1 MSGTTPRRGGEQQP
15 VGMAALLAATGAA
28 AAVSTPPAEPE
39 AEPEAEREAAGGE
52 PGLTVLE
59 SREAA

>member
-1 MSGTTPRRGGEQQP
+1 MTGTTPRCDGEEQP
-15 VGMAALLAATGAA
+15 VGVAALLAATGAA

-39 AEPEAEREAAGGE
+39 AEREQEGEE

>member
-1 MSGTTPRRGGEQQP
+1 MSGTTPRRGGEEYP

-39 AEPEAEREAAGGE
+39 AEREAAGEE

>member
-1 MSGTTPRRGGEQQP
+1 MSGTTPRCGGEEQP
-15 VGMAALLAATGAA
+15 VGVAALLAATGAA

-39 AEPEAEREAAGGE
+39 EREQECDE
-52 PGLTVLE
+52 PGLIVLE

>member
-1 MSGTTPRRGGEQQP
+1 MSGTTPRRGGEEQP
-15 VGMAALLAATGAA
+15 VGVAALLAATGAA

-39 AEPEAEREAAGGE
+39 AEREQECEE
-52 PGLTVLE
+52 PGLIVLE